1 MGERR
6 SSAFCLSK
14 RVEEG
19 TTAEVRFGVE
29 AGNPESQ
36 LENVWDLQVEMLG
49 RDGLWELR
57 GGLNLGDDWG
67 LKGKLR
73 ILSKCIA
80 FKAVGMGVP

>member
-19 TTAEVRFGVE
+19 TTAGVRFGVE

-49 RDGLWELR
+49 
-57 GGLNLGDDWG
+57 
-67 LKGKLR
+67 
-73 ILSKCIA
+73 
-80 FKAVGMGVP
+80 